1 MKLPDAMEEA
11 PSGMGA
17 PRAHR
22 APFLTP
28 TFTQSSPSGSCSQLH
43 GVIDWHAAA
52 RHQWPMK
59 IANGIPSKSNGT
71 ASSSWSPHQVRV
83 LAAMAAVD
91 PRTAAKWLAGHP
103 VTSTCDARLSEAKLR
118 LLGRL

>member
-1 MKLPDAMEEA
+1 MRWKRPPAVWGL
-11 PSGMGA
+11 
-17 PRAHR
+17 R
-22 APFLTP
+22 APTAR
-28 TFTQSSPSGSCSQLH
+28 PSLPPHLRSQAH
-43 GVIDWHAAA
+43 QEVAANFMA
-52 RHQWPMK
+52 L
-59 IANGIPSKSNGT
+59 STGT

-118 LLGRL
+118 LLGRLDFQL